1 MDTKTTTAKPTGFHR
16 TSESPAFGEIAQKG
30 VAQTKQ
36 AYERMSAATAKRPIS

>member
-16 TSESPAFGEIAQKG
+16 TSKSPAFGEIAQKG